1 MASSTPV
8 LYRSSLVA
16 LVQGLGIKV
25 PLEPF
30 PIASSQENSLS
41 VTIQPRQTVPLSLR
55 TTVSRPLSPRP
66 GSRRL
71 LSPRAMS
78 PRARSPRFS
87 IRSPSPRLSSPRRA
101 VRMVNSRPLSPRR
114 SSPRPASP
122 ISYRH
127 ARPNTDRPK
136 IPLSPRLSP
145 QRATS
150 PSSAPRY
157 NSRIIP
163 AAAPKRNLFA
173 KHQTKP
179 PAPPLSPHSKPA
191 KKVTFQGLTA
201 YKSEA
206 ILSPKATTGPSD
218 PQPQSPQSS
227 NEIEASQAMVSPRI
241 DLDVSS
247 SPSPNPK
254 AAASASEAAPKSK
267 PLLRSPKSKAG
278 QSSVLNALVTKVEA
292 TSDPSDAGKSK
303 TEIITRKHLYQT
315 FRGLK
320 MARALPLAD
329 PLQLQAKRVM
339 LMKPPGKYRPKTAIF
354 DLDETLVHC
363 LDRSETATPDVVLP
377 IRFPNGNIVH
387 VRFT

>member
-1 MASSTPV
+1 MASATPV

-30 PIASSQENSLS
+30 PIASSQENNPS
-41 VTIQPRQTVPLSLR
+41 IPNQPRPTTQLSHR

-66 GSRRL
+66 GSPRR

-87 IRSPSPRLSSPRRA
+87 IRNPSPRLSSPRRT

-122 ISYRH
+122 YRYI
-127 ARPNTDRPK
+127 RPNTDRPK
-136 IPLSPRLSP
+136 APMSPRLSP
-145 QRATS
+145 QRTAS
-150 PSSAPRY
+150 PSSAPRF
-157 NSRIIP
+157 NSKIIP
-163 AAAPKRNLFA
+163 AAAPKRHLFA
-173 KHQTKP
+173 KNMTKP
-179 PAPPLSPHSKPA
+179 PAPPLSSQSKPT
-191 KKVTFQGLTA
+191 KKVAFQGITA
-201 YKSEA
+201 YKSETTLTPRV
-206 ILSPKATTGPSD
+206 ITGPSD
-218 PQPQSPQSS
+218 PQPLSPQSS
-227 NEIEASQAMVSPRI
+227 IETEASQAMVSPRI
-241 DLDVSS
+241 DLDVST
-247 SPSPNPK
+247 SPSPSPK
-254 AAASASEAAPKSK
+254 AGSAASEAAPKGKFLQRSSK
-267 PLLRSPKSKAG
+267 GKAG

-303 TEIITRKHLYQT
+303 AEIITRKHLYQT

-320 MARALPLAD
+320 MARSLPLAD

-387 VRFT
+387 VHIT